1 MSREQI
7 EKRLQELLQEHEKA
21 VALQLRLEGAIA
33 VLRELLA
40 HEESPA
46 DAADNSG
53 AVAG

>member
-1 MSREQI
+1 MSREQL

-40 HEESPA
+40 AEGS
-46 DAADNSG
+46 
-53 AVAG
+53 AGPEKDEGPVG

>member
-1 MSREQI
+1 MTREQI

-40 HEESPA
+40 AQESAEPEK
-46 DAADNSG
+46 DEG
-53 AVAG
+53 PVG